1 MGAMAAPLPRT
12 AISTPDSTR
21 PSSQLRDTA
30 IALANVAVAMSTEWN
45 NLKDAERH
53 ALVRK
58 IQQLAL
64 DLGQLVEPGA
74 PSSGPADSE
83 AGSLWFDGLSFLTPR
98 EHEVL
103 RALAQGTST
112 MRIADLL
119 GIRPATVRTHVKSVM
134 AKLGV
139 HSRVEAV
146 ALLLAS
152 PGAQKQP
159 A

>member
-1 MGAMAAPLPRT
+1 MAAPVPRT
-12 AISTPDSTR
+12 AITTPASDRLSY
-21 PSSQLRDTA
+21 QLRDTA
-30 IALANVAVAMSTEWN
+30 TALADLAVAMSTEWN
-45 NLKDAERH
+45 TMTDAERG
-53 ALVRK
+53 ALVQK

-64 DLGQLVEPGA
+64 DFRQLVEPSA
-74 PSSGPADSE
+74 PNFGPADSE

-112 MRIADLL
+112 TRIAELL
-119 GIRPATVRTHVKSVM
+119 GISAETVRSHVKSLM
-134 AKLGV
+134 AKLGA

-146 ALLLAS
+146 AMLLTWPAE
-152 PGAQKQP
+152 QRQP